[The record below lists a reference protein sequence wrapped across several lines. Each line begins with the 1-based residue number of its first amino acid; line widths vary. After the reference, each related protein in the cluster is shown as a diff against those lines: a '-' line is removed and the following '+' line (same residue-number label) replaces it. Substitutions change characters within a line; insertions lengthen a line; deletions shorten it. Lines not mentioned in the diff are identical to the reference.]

1 MHLVALPG
9 QNKRGK
15 AMNEVKS
22 DISGGKTVFYF
33 NKFSGSNS
41 DTTLQATVTG
51 TGAVTLTVT
60 WEQSIDGV
68 GYAALGSQV
77 ISGTNSATETLRVFT
92 KAPSIRATV
101 SGLSA
106 NSSFNLGFAD

>member
-1 MHLVALPG
+1 
-9 QNKRGK
+9 
-15 AMNEVKS
+15 MNEVKS
-22 DISGGKTVFYF
+22 DVSGGKTVFYF

-68 GYAALGSQV
+68 GYVPLGSQV
-77 ISGTNSATETLRVFT
+77 ISGTNLATETLRVFT

-106 NSSFNLGFAD
+106 NSSFNICFAD

>member
-1 MHLVALPG
+1 
-9 QNKRGK
+9 
-15 AMNEVKS
+15 MNEVKS
-22 DISGGKTVFYF
+22 GVSGRNTVFYF
-33 NKFSGSNS
+33 NKFTGSNS
-41 DTTLQATVTG
+41 DTTLQSTVTG
-51 TGAVTLTVT
+51 AGAVTLTVT

-77 ISGTNSATETLRVFT
+77 ISGTNLASETLRVFT